1 MPNVAGIEP
10 RELDEMLGTPA
21 QVILL
26 DVREPDERA
35 FAAIAGA
42 RAIADLFIPIGKL
55 REQVGELGGV
65 LRENAFLVVY
75 CHHGM
80 RSLMAANWLAE
91 QGLNNVLNLTGGI
104 DAWSAEVDKAVPRY

>member
-10 RELDEMLGTPA
+10 QELDELLGTPA

-35 FAAIAGA
+35 YAAIDGS
-42 RAIADLFIPIGKL
+42 RAIADVFIPISKL
-55 REQVGELGGV
+55 RDRVDELEGV

-80 RSLMAANWLAE
+80 RSLVAANWLSE
-91 QGLNNVLNLTGGI
+91 QGVNNVLNLTGGI

>member
-1 MPNVAGIEP
+1 MANVAGIEP
-10 RELDEMLGTPA
+10 RELDELFGTPA

-35 FAAIAGA
+35 YAAIDGA
-42 RAIADLFIPIGKL
+42 RAIADVFIPLGKL
-55 REQVGELGGV
+55 REQVGELQEV

-80 RSLMAANWLAE
+80 RSLVAANWLAQ
-91 QGLNNVLNLTGGI
+91 QGLINVLNLTGGI

>member
-10 RELDEMLGTPA
+10 RELDELLGTPA

-35 FAAIAGA
+35 YAAIDGA
-42 RAIADLFIPIGKL
+42 RAIADVFIPIGKL
-55 REQVGELGGV
+55 RDRVDELEGV
-65 LRENAFLVVY
+65 LRENSFLVVY

-80 RSLMAANWLAE
+80 RSLVAANWLSE
-91 QGLNNVLNLTGGI
+91 QGVNNVLNLTGGI
-104 DAWSAEVDKAVPRY
+104 DAWSAEVDSAVPRY